1 MIELVSDKADK
12 SRGLAALCAHLNIP
26 MSEIIT
32 VGDSPNDLGMLKAA
46 GLGVAMG
53 NARAEVQAVADA
65 ITDDCDHS
73 GVAKVIHEYLL
84 K

>member
-1 MIELVSDKADK
+1 
-12 SRGLAALCAHLNIP
+12 
-26 MSEIIT
+26 
-32 VGDSPNDLGMLKAA
+32 MLKAA